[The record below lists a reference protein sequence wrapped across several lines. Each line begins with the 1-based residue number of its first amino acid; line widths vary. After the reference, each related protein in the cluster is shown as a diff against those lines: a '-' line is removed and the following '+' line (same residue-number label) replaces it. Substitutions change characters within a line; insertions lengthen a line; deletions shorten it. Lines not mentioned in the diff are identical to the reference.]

1 MSATQIPN
9 KNFDNEKQ
17 EHVPY
22 SVIMQCK
29 LKSSYDSFRSPK
41 RIAPTAKKK
50 RKQTAPEDMPRV
62 DPTAYRKWF
71 NK

>member
-9 KNFDNEKQ
+9 RNFDNEKQ
-17 EHVPY
+17 EHTPY
-22 SVIMQCK
+22 SVIIQGK
-29 LKSSYDSFRSPK
+29 LKSSYDSFRAPK
-41 RIAPTAKKK
+41 KLADNTKKK
-50 RKQTAPEDMPRV
+50 KPVADLTRV